1 MTIPFATG
9 KTISINQL
17 LGVDI
22 TDVANNNVLQ
32 YNSTNGVWDNGGLD
46 LSGQDINVDEIDCRV
61 LRVSETADI
70 VGRLA
75 NQGVASF
82 VNDEFIFQNGV
93 SDLGDT
99 LYIDNVNKALA
110 LTGTNFGD
118 AGSVITSNGAG
129 NATTWNRPYFIKV
142 KLLADYPLTGASG
155 ATTVL
160 TMSAVDFGT
169 GFDYNGT
176 TDWANDEWT
185 CPQTGVYRVS
195 LQLGVQSTTADKT
208 YYAGAILELTG
219 ATTSYIYRNESV
231 LFSDDDA
238 DQIYLAGT
246 TINKFEQGDEL
257 RLIIGWTVSSGTVK
271 ARGDSVEDKT
281 FLIIERII

>member
-1 MTIPFATG
+1 MTIPFGTG

-22 TDVANNNVLQ
+22 TDVANNDLLQ
-32 YNSTNGVWDNGGLD
+32 YNSTNAVWDN
-46 LSGQDINVDEIDCRV
+46 R
-61 LRVSETADI
+61 A
-70 VGRLA
+70 
-75 NQGVASF
+75 
-82 VNDEFIFQNGV
+82 
-93 SDLGDT
+93 
-99 LYIDNVNKALA
+99 
-110 LTGTNFGD
+110 
-118 AGSVITSNGAG
+118 
-129 NATTWNRPYFIKV
+129 NRPYFIKA
-142 KLLADYPLTGASG
+142 KLLADYTLTGASG
-155 ATTVL
+155 VGTVL

-271 ARGDSVEDKT
+271 ARGDAVEDKT